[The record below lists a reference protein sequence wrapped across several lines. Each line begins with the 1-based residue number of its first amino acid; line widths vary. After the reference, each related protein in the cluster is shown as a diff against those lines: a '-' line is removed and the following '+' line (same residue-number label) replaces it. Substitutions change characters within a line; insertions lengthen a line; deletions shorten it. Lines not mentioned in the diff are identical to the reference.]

1 MIDPQFSGKEPAAV
15 PQPLMSEGQQSTCA
29 IVASATPFQQK
40 GRKSMLR
47 RSGQT
52 GSVKLVGKM
61 WYGRYWRDVPGKA
74 KREHPLVVLGNKSEM
89 TKPEAKRKL
98 LDIIIKEGVNTPEH
112 LEASYGPALQKVTFN
127 TVADAW
133 ELRKLT
139 NLKPSTQYT
148 APLLLKKYLRPF
160 FGTMAPETIKTGVIN
175 EWIAKLSSDDLK
187 PKTIHNLWK
196 LFRSVMNWQAQ
207 QNDEPKRAWYPTLP
221 IVPEDEQRWFTQDEV
236 KRIVDA
242 AKGRYK
248 MLFHLA
254 GFSGL
259 RFGELAG
266 LHVEDIDFAR
276 GILHVRRSVWR
287 GSEVSTKTKR
297 GNRAVWVDSN
307 TVEMLRQHLAG
318 RTSGRVFQT
327 RNGTPLNSKSVLQ
340 ETLYPLLDRLQIP
353 RGGMHAFRHGRVSH
367 LQANGVPSDFT
378 KSQVGHSSLRTTSR
392 YTHFTE
398 NFQRETVE
406 RLASCTQAA

>member
-1 MIDPQFSGKEPAAV
+1 
-15 PQPLMSEGQQSTCA
+15 
-29 IVASATPFQQK
+29 
-40 GRKSMLR
+40 MLR

-52 GSVKLVGKM
+52 GSVKLVGKK
-61 WYGRYWRDVPGKA
+61 WYGRYWRDVPGQD
-74 KREHPLVVLGNKSEM
+74 KREHPLVVLGSKSEM

-98 LDIIIKEGVNTPEH
+98 LDIIIKEGVNTSEH
-112 LEASYGPALQKVTFN
+112 LEASFVPAVPKVTFN

-139 NLKPSTQYT
+139 HLKPSTQYT

-160 FGTMAPETIKTGVIN
+160 FGTMAPETIKTGIIN
-175 EWIAKLSSDDLK
+175 EWIAKLSEDDLK

-196 LFRSVMNWQAQ
+196 LFRAVMNWHAQ

-221 IVPEDEQRWFTQDEV
+221 TVPEDEQRWFTQDEMR
-236 KRIVDA
+236 RIVDA
-242 AKGRYK
+242 AKGQYK
-248 MLFHLA
+248 VLFHLA

-266 LHVEDIDFAR
+266 LHVEDLDFVR
-276 GILHVRRSVWR
+276 GVLHVRRSVWR
-287 GSEVSTKTKR
+287 GDEVSTKTKR
-297 GNRAVWVDSN
+297 GYRAVWIDSSTVD
-307 TVEMLRQHLAG
+307 MLRQHLAG
-318 RTSGRVFQT
+318 RTSGRIFQT
-327 RNGTPLNSKSVLQ
+327 RNGTPLNGKSVLQ
-340 ETLYPLLDRLQIP
+340 ETLYPLLDKLSIP
-353 RGGMHAFRHGRVSH
+353 QGGMHAFRHGRVSH

-398 NFQRETVE
+398 DFQRETVE
-406 RLASCTQAA
+406 RLASCTHAA